1 MHIYVVNWKEESRAL
16 PGDDVDS
23 FIRREGPAAFEA
35 MIARAKPHMDVVI
48 DQATEAW
55 EASDVYERSRTVKR
69 LLEAVAGESDPVIR
83 AHYRKRIAQLADIT
97 PADVERAI
105 TPRQQKHRS
114 GAAFVPRNWGWVV

>member
-1 MHIYVVNWKEESRAL
+1 MHIYVVNWKEEPRAV

-48 DQATEAW
+48 DQAAEAW
-55 EASDVYERSRTVKR
+55 EASDVYARSATVKR
-69 LLEAVAGESDPVIR
+69 LLQSVADEPDPVIR
-83 AHYRKRIAQLADIT
+83 AHYRKRIAELADIT

-105 TPRQQKHRS
+105 SPRQPKHRN
-114 GAAFVPRNWGWVV
+114 GPALTPRNWGWVV